1 MTPRSKSKANEFIQ
15 SVLNVKAANV
25 EDILEENVIVTDTKQ
40 FYQISKFIMVTIK
53 LIGNVIVCDDQQ
65 SVGIIDPTTM

>member
-40 FYQISKFIMVTIK
+40 IYQISKFVMVTVK
-53 LIGNVIVCDDQQ
+53 LVGNVIVCDD
-65 SVGIIDPTTM
+65 

>member
-1 MTPRSKSKANEFIQ
+1 MTLRSKSNANEFIQ

-40 FYQISKFIMVTIK
+40 FYQISKFVMVTVK
-53 LIGNVIVCDDQQ
+53 LVGNVIVCDD
-65 SVGIIDPTTM
+65 

>member
-40 FYQISKFIMVTIK
+40 FYQISKFVMVTAK
-53 LIGNVIVCDDQQ
+53 LVGNVIVCDD
-65 SVGIIDPTTM
+65 

>member
-25 EDILEENVIVTDTKQ
+25 EDILEENVIVTDTKK
-40 FYQISKFIMVTIK
+40 FYQISKFVMVTVK
-53 LIGNVIVCDDQQ
+53 LVGNVIVCDD
-65 SVGIIDPTTM
+65 

>member
-1 MTPRSKSKANEFIQ
+1 MTPRSKSKANEFIH

-40 FYQISKFIMVTIK
+40 FYQISKFVMVTVK
-53 LIGNVIVCDDQQ
+53 LEGNVIVCDD
-65 SVGIIDPTTM
+65 

>member
-40 FYQISKFIMVTIK
+40 FYQISKFVMVTVK
-53 LIGNVIVCDDQQ
+53 LVGNVIVCDD
-65 SVGIIDPTTM
+65 

>member
-25 EDILEENVIVTDTKQ
+25 EDILEENVIVTDTKK
-40 FYQISKFIMVTIK
+40 FYQISK
-53 LIGNVIVCDDQQ
+53 
-65 SVGIIDPTTM
+65 IIDPTTM